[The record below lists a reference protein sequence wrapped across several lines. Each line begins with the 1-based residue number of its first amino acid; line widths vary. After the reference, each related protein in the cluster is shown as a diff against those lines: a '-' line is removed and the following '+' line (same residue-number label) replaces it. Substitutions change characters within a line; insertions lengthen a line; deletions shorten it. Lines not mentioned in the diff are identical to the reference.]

1 MISMQNNIGIL
12 GGTFNPPHN
21 GHIHL
26 ADIMLDE
33 LRLDKLLIIPDF
45 QPPHKGDV
53 SVSAEDRLNM
63 CRLAFDNPKIEV
75 SDIEI
80 KRGGKSYTIDTVTQL
95 KAIYPEDN
103 LFLIMSSDMLKIFNK
118 WYRYK
123 DILKLCTVCSS
134 FRYDEP
140 KILPDFFEESDRV
153 YLSSAEPL
161 ILSST
166 QIRENIKNSIDVS
179 GLIPKKVFE
188 YINEK
193 GFYRD

>member
-1 MISMQNNIGIL
+1 MISMQNNIGIF

-21 GHIHL
+21 GHLHL
-26 ADIMLDE
+26 AQMMFNE
-33 LRLDKLLIIPDF
+33 LQLDKLIIIPGF
-45 QPPHKGDV
+45 QPPHKENIN
-53 SVSAEDRLNM
+53 VSADDRYNM
-63 CRLAFDNPKIEV
+63 CRLAFDYPKFEV

-95 KAIYPEDN
+95 KELYPDDN

-118 WYRYK
+118 WYRYM
-123 DILKLCTVCSS
+123 DILNLCTVCSS

-140 KILPDFFEESDRV
+140 KIIPGFFEKTDRV
-153 YLSSAEPL
+153 YLSFSEPL
-161 ILSST
+161 VLSST
-166 QIRENIKNSIDVS
+166 EIREKVKNNTDISSLVPRKVID
-179 GLIPKKVFE
+179 

>member
-1 MISMQNNIGIL
+1 MRSNIGIF

-21 GHIHL
+21 GHLHL
-26 ADIMLDE
+26 ARIMFSE
-33 LRLDKLLIIPDF
+33 LQLDKLIIIPGF
-45 QPPHKGDV
+45 QPPHKGNIN
-53 SVSAEDRLNM
+53 VSAEDRFNM
-63 CRLAFDNPKIEV
+63 CRLAFDCPNFEV

-95 KAIYPEDN
+95 KELYPDDN

-140 KILPDFFEESDRV
+140 KIKPDFFLEEDRV

-166 QIRENIKNSIDVS
+166 QIRENVRNNIDVS
-179 GLIPKKVFE
+179 DLVPKKVNE